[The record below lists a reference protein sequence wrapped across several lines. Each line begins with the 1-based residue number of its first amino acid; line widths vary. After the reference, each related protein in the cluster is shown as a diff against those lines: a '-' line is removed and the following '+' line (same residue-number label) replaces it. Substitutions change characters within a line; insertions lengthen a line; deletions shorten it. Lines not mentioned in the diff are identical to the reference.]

1 MEFKYE
7 KLLIRKVGGN
17 FSDEDEVTDELVV
30 SKIIVNYRGLQKR
43 KKNLGLWIE
52 IPSLLSL
59 SSWSTLKKHTRR
71 YRWSIMSLVYVRKA
85 SQLVHIYKDRSLN
98 QKCWEFPASPVV
110 RTLCFHCSGQSLDP
124 WSENQVSWMPEAWL
138 KKKKDWLM

>member
-43 KKNLGLWIE
+43 KKNLGL
-52 IPSLLSL
+52 
-59 SSWSTLKKHTRR
+59 
-71 YRWSIMSLVYVRKA
+71 
-85 SQLVHIYKDRSLN
+85 
-98 QKCWEFPASPVV
+98 
-110 RTLCFHCSGQSLDP
+110 
-124 WSENQVSWMPEAWL
+124 
-138 KKKKDWLM
+138 